1 MCDGDIEVRRSG
13 KSVFGINGIR
23 DTMYIC
29 KRHKRRRRRSE
40 CERGC
45 GGVGRGKNGV
55 RVWRK
60 EKTAFRWWERH
71 GNGTRS
77 GMGIWI
83 GNEARSC

>member
-1 MCDGDIEVRRSG
+1 M
-13 KSVFGINGIR
+13 SV
-23 DTMYIC
+23 
-29 KRHKRRRRRSE
+29 
-40 CERGC
+40 RGC
-45 GGVGRGKNGV
+45 GGVGREEGGV

-60 EKTAFRWWERH
+60 EKTALRWWERH

>member
-1 MCDGDIEVRRSG
+1 MTVRSEEEWE
-13 KSVFGINGIR
+13 KCFGIYYG
-23 DTMYIC
+23 
-29 KRHKRRRRRSE
+29 KGGRRRGE
-40 CERGC
+40 CERECG
-45 GGVGRGKNGV
+45 GGVGREEDGM

-60 EKTAFRWWERH
+60 KTALRWWDRH